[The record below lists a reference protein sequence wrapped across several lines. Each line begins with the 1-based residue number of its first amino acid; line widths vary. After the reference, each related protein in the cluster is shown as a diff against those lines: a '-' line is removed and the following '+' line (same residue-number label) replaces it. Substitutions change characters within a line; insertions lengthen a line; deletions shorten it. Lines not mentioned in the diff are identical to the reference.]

1 MSLGSPSR
9 RRLWPWI
16 VDAALVVLIL
26 VMGLAGSVGAYRSLA
41 LKAAGQ
47 QRELLN
53 AMGQSV
59 VGAFDLQLVRVV
71 ETLQAASRM
80 LSAQPG
86 LTRAQFARYGAGLV
100 TDSSALTLLE
110 WQPVVPH
117 AQLAEFERQ
126 ANLEQPGYRVVEP
139 APQYQGDGL
148 IAARERDMHV
158 PVRYSW
164 PENGSAVGV
173 DMAFDPRRMRS
184 KLLARDAGVPIA
196 SETFPL
202 IRLGQQAAAISGF
215 AVSAP
220 VYRISQ
226 PAGVEARRR
235 ELTGFLAG
243 VIELPTL
250 MAEAALRADANGLDV
265 FVFDQEEKHRLI
277 YSSAGS
283 EPFQSDERDTALSI
297 DVGGRPWQLVLRPRP
312 GVLAGE
318 GDRTPL
324 LVLAAGSLATLLVAL
339 AVARSLVVRRRLER
353 TEADLAEDRQR
364 MANVLDGT
372 AAGTW
377 DWHIDTGRLDINER
391 WAQMLGRNR
400 AELEPVTSTTWE
412 RLCHPGDLIESN
424 LAMKR
429 HFSGADERYT
439 AEFRMRHAEG
449 HWVWV
454 QSNGSVFE
462 RDAQGRPLRLAG
474 THMDISRRKADEQRL
489 YDDARALEAANRQLR
504 DLAIVD
510 ALTGAFNRR
519 HFNDVCLAALAG
531 AQRGQAVALCM
542 LDVDHFKAYNDRY
555 GHQAGDAVLKAL
567 AQTLKDSLKRSTD
580 ALFRL
585 GGEEFGVIFSATSA
599 ETAEHFVSQLSAA
612 LHALALPHEG
622 SPQRVVTASFGLAW
636 WAAPSSNL
644 TPEAMYAAADDALY
658 EAKRCGRDQIV
669 IRCFLAGEGETRT
682 SEPMA
687 LSDRQA

>member
-1 MSLGSPSR
+1 MR
-9 RRLWPWI
+9 RPQHRSLWPW
-16 VDAALVVLIL
+16 VADVTLVALIL
-26 VMGLAGSVGAYRSLA
+26 VVGLAGSVAAYRSLA

-59 VGAFDLQLVRVV
+59 VSAFDMQLLRVV
-71 ETLQAASRM
+71 ETLQTASQM
-80 LSAQPG
+80 LSAQPE
-86 LTRAQFARYGAGLV
+86 LTHARFARYGAGLM
-100 TDSSALTLLE
+100 TESSALALLE

-117 AQLAEFERQ
+117 AKLAEFEAQ

-139 APQYQGDGL
+139 APDHEADGFVP
-148 IAARERDMHV
+148 ARERELHV

-164 PENGSAVGV
+164 PESGSALGV

-184 KLLARDAGVPIA
+184 KLLARDAGAPIA
-196 SETFPL
+196 SETFTL
-202 IRLGQQAAAISGF
+202 IRRGGQSVAVRGF

-220 VYRISQ
+220 TYRVAH
-226 PAGVEARRR
+226 PAGVEERRR

-243 VIELPTL
+243 IIELPSL

-283 EPFQSDERDTALSI
+283 EPFQSDERDTALSV

-312 GVLAGE
+312 GALAGE
-318 GDRTPL
+318 GDRAPL
-324 LVLAAGSLATLLVAL
+324 LALSAGGLATLLVAL
-339 AVARSLVVRRRLER
+339 AVARSLVIRRRLER

-377 DWHIDTGRLDINER
+377 DWHIDSGELDINER
-391 WAQMLGRNR
+391 WAQMLGRSR
-400 AELEPVTSTTWE
+400 AELEPVTNTTWE
-412 RLCHPGDLIESN
+412 RLCHPGDLIESS

-439 AEFRMRHAEG
+439 AEFRMRHADG
-449 HWVWV
+449 HWIWV
-454 QSNGSVFE
+454 QSNGSIFE
-462 RDAQGRPLRLAG
+462 RDAEGRPLRVAG

-489 YDDARALEAANRQLR
+489 HDDARALEAANRQLR

-599 ETAEHFVSQLSAA
+599 ETALHFVGQLTAA

-622 SPQRVVTASFGLAW
+622 SPQGAVTASFGLAW
-636 WAAPSSNL
+636 WAAPTSSL
-644 TPEAMYAAADDALY
+644 TPEAMYAAADEALY
-658 EAKRCGRDQIV
+658 EAKRGGRDQIV
-669 IRCFLAGEGETRT
+669 MRCFLAGEGEARL